1 MIGNLNTEYFMAL
14 KSDNKKCSLVMFI
27 FIFKESLF
35 FDIDIEILKLRQYY
49 VWDLLQNDMGVG
61 SEWGHR

>member
-1 MIGNLNTEYFMAL
+1 
-14 KSDNKKCSLVMFI
+14 MFI